1 MAVQLD
7 EDKLK
12 KPDGNIITRSGIVDS
27 SIKYY
32 QQAYQEELTNIT
44 DFSQGS
50 EIRTLHESIAVE
62 LFDLYVET
70 ERQAKMKFVRYASGS
85 YLDEIACEYHLT
97 RKPAEVATGSV
108 VFSTSATVNGVIVV
122 PKDTII
128 LDVATGYEYVLESDI
143 YITAPDTPV
152 NGTVH
157 SKLVGS
163 KYNAPIDR
171 LRTFQDLSSIRSEIK
186 VTNST
191 EITNGRDG
199 ETDEELRERI
209 LNAKREKAWG
219 TATAYSNLIQE
230 EVTDVRDVQFVD
242 PEALLE
248 DDSYPRHFKSYV
260 TEDDT
265 YSRDSNGT
273 ILKDEDGNPKVMS
286 LKELISND
294 LICTDCTCVLFVNAA
309 SKPCPDDTL
318 DQVEYVMTQQNNL
331 VVGQKFHI
339 ERAKPVKVFFDIE
352 IFVTA
357 SINEDILFDHL
368 MGYFDGGDVTS
379 KTGNKHYNGLSIGET
394 LYKSKLI
401 DVLEDIP
408 SVYQVGHIKQI
419 KYNSKLPEYNLNEWH
434 NDGANGWS
442 YEDDEGYTY
451 TRTSSSDTKTINHWG
466 SKNFTY
472 LETGYGTV
480 FQLGQKKELDSS
492 TEDVFT
498 ITQVPVDEKGKILVT
513 LENEEE

>member
-1 MAVQLD
+1 MAVYID

-12 KPDGNIITRSGIVDS
+12 KPDGNIVTRSGIVDS

-32 QQAYQEELTNIT
+32 QEAYQDELTNIT

-50 EIRTLHESIAVE
+50 EIRTLHESFAVE
-62 LFDLYVET
+62 VFDLYVET

-108 VFSTSATVNGVIVV
+108 VFTTSATVNGVVTV

-128 LDVATGYEYVLESDI
+128 LDVATGYEYVLDSDI
-143 YITAPDTPV
+143 YITSPDTPV

-163 KYNAPIDR
+163 KYNAPVDR

-186 VTNST
+186 VSNPT

-230 EVTDVRDVQFVD
+230 EVSDVRDVQFVD
-242 PEALLE
+242 PEVLLE
-248 DDSYPRHFKSYV
+248 DSSYPRHYKPYV
-260 TEDDT
+260 TLEDT
-265 YSRDSNGT
+265 YLKDSNGT
-273 ILKDEDGNPKVMS
+273 IQKDDDGNPIIMT
-286 LKELISND
+286 LPELITKELV
-294 LICTDCTCVLFVNAA
+294 CTKCVAVIFVNAY
-309 SKPCPDDTL
+309 SKPCPDETL

-339 ERAKPVKVFFDIE
+339 ERAKPIKIFLDIE

-368 MGYFDGGDVTS
+368 MSYFDGGDVTT
-379 KTGNKHYNGLSIGET
+379 KTGNKRYNGLRIGET
-394 LYKSKLI
+394 LYKSRLI

-408 SVYQVGHIKQI
+408 SVYQVSHIKQT
-419 KYNSKLPEYNLNEWH
+419 KYNPTLPEDLNSWQ
-434 NDGANGWS
+434 NDGPNGWS
-442 YEDDEGYTY
+442 YVDDEGFTY
-451 TRTSSSDTKTINHWG
+451 TKTSSSDTKTINHWG

-480 FQLGQKKELDSS
+480 FQLGQKKEVDSS
-492 TEDVFT
+492 TEEVFN
-498 ITQVPVDEKGKILVT
+498 ITQVPVDATGKILVT
-513 LENEEE
+513 TENEEE